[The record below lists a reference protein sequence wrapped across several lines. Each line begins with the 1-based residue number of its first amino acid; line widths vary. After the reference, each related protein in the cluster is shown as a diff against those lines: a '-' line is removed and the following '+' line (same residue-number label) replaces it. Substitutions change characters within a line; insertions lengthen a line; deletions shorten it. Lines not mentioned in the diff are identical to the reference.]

1 MNKNILVISG
11 TRAEFGLLKSTIDK
25 LLLSKLL
32 QPKLL
37 VTGMHTLKKYG
48 ETINEIKKSNIII
61 NHIVQITE
69 HGEMLD
75 WLSEEI
81 IGIKNYCKNNK
92 INCILVLGDRDE
104 PFAGAIVGSHLGIP
118 IAHIHGGDISGK
130 NNVDDYIRNAIT
142 QLSNFHFA
150 ATKESSK
157 RIINIRGDKNVYIVG
172 APGIDAINDFS
183 KISKETLAKK
193 MNLSLKKKWIILLMH
208 PVSLEKKVALKRQIQ
223 VVLKAIDKINE
234 EIILIYPNSDT
245 GSNTF
250 IYEIEKMRK
259 KSNIHIF
266 KNIKKDIFLN
276 LLTYANL
283 LIGNSSSAII
293 ESTYFHLPVV
303 NIGNRQEGRERSTN
317 IISVEYNSKN
327 ILKVIKKALSDEF
340 IKISQNA
347 KQLYGNGKAGKKIV
361 SILEKNI

>member
-1 MNKNILVISG
+1 MKKNILVITG
-11 TRAEFGLLKSTIDK
+11 TRAEFGLLKSTIDE

-48 ETINEIKKSNIII
+48 ETINEIKKSNITI
-61 NHIVQITE
+61 NHIVQISQQ
-69 HGEMLD
+69 GDMLD
-75 WLSEEI
+75 WLNEEI
-81 IGIKNYCKNNK
+81 SGIKNYCKENN
-92 INCILVLGDRDE
+92 IDCILILGDRDE

-130 NNVDDYIRNAIT
+130 SNVDDYIRNAIT
-142 QLSNFHFA
+142 QLSTFHFA
-150 ATKESSK
+150 ATNRSAQK
-157 RIINIRGDKNVYIVG
+157 IIKMRGNKNVFIVG
-172 APGIDAINDFS
+172 APGIDAIKDFS
-183 KISKETLAKK
+183 KISKKALAEK
-193 MNLSLKKKWIILLMH
+193 MNLSLEKKWIIALIH
-208 PVSLEKKVALKRQIQ
+208 PVPLEKKTALKKQIQ

-259 KSNIHIF
+259 KNNIHIF
-266 KNIKKDIFLN
+266 KNIKKDLFLN
-276 LLTYANL
+276 LLTHANL

-303 NIGNRQEGRERSTN
+303 NIGSRQEGREKSTN
-317 IISVEYNSKN
+317 TISVGYDSNK
-327 ILKVIKKALSDEF
+327 ILQAIKKALSDEF

-347 KQLYGNGKAGKKIV
+347 KQIYGNGKTGKKIV
-361 SILEKNI
+361 NILEKNI